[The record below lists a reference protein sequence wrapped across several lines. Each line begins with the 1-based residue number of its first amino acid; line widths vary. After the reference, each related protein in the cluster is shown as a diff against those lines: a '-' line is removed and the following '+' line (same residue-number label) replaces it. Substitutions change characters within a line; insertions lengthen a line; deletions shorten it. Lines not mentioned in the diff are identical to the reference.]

1 MVFLMYIL
9 ILQLKLTFKVVLSQE
24 ENILITTFVKNIK
37 KFIEKS

>member
-9 ILQLKLTFKVVLSQE
+9 KLQLKLTFKVVLSQE
-24 ENILITTFVKNIK
+24 ESVLITTLVKNMK